1 MLSPGDPAPAFE
13 SRCSAFPTF
22 TSDVAAGR
30 YVVMCFFGS
39 ANQPASRRVLDD
51 FEQANA
57 RFNVRDAMFCGISAD
72 PDDERLAR
80 VRQQWPGV
88 IYFWDFDT
96 VLSRAFDAL
105 PPVGTHYSPR
115 TLILDPAMRVLA
127 IVPFTQDVSAHA
139 AQVLGILDR
148 QPPVL
153 TIQAFAPVLAIPY
166 VFEPEF
172 CRELIGRYETQG
184 GRDIGMVCD
193 VDGKTVRVHDD
204 THKRR
209 TDCDV
214 SDSATMAAVRS
225 RLERRVFPAIRA
237 AFQFHATQ
245 IERYLVACYD
255 ARDGGFFRA
264 HRDDT
269 SKGSAHRRFA
279 ITINLNAEQYEGGDL
294 RFPEFGYR
302 TYRAPTGGAI
312 VFACSLLHEARPVTK
327 GRRFAFLPFVYDEQ
341 AALIREANHKFLSAE
356 LTTPQPARS

>member
-51 FEQANA
+51 F
-57 RFNVRDAMFCGISAD
+57 
-72 PDDERLAR
+72 ERLAR

-245 IERYLVACYD
+245 IERYL
-255 ARDGGFFRA
+255 G
-264 HRDDT
+264 
-269 SKGSAHRRFA
+269 
-279 ITINLNAEQYEGGDL
+279 
-294 RFPEFGYR
+294 
-302 TYRAPTGGAI
+302 
-312 VFACSLLHEARPVTK
+312 
-327 GRRFAFLPFVYDEQ
+327 
-341 AALIREANHKFLSAE
+341 
-356 LTTPQPARS
+356 